1 MYVIISNK
9 YRAMLAGLDIEVMK
23 AINGEFEVDEIIDM
37 FSNFYYQMMILDITA
52 IKNYKDIRTI
62 QKLSVSLDMNKIIF
76 VLDDDPESS
85 SNAYLSKL
93 ISMGIYNFTRNKDGI
108 NYLLQHPNT
117 YRDVAHIH
125 QLDEL
130 AQAVTEKIV
139 INNNTV
145 TSEVAKRQMILG
157 VRNITEHAGSTTLI
171 YMLKKQLEINYTVLA
186 IEIGKRDF
194 YYLNDKNMISVDQKD
209 FARTL
214 MQYKEVD
221 IILVDLNGFVEEE
234 PVCDDVLYL
243 IEPSTIKLNRLIS
256 RDKNI
261 FNKLKSK
268 KIILNKSMLNSK
280 DVLDFEY
287 ESQSSV
293 FYNVP
298 PLDERLGEHTL
309 LDDLLSRV
317 GFVRQVKDD
326 KSNTSNKSK
335 VFGLFK
341 F

>member
-9 YRAMLAGLDIEVMK
+9 YRAMLASLDIEVMK
-23 AINGEFEVDEIIDM
+23 AMNGEFEVDEIINT

-52 IKNYKDIRTI
+52 IKNYKDIRNI
-62 QKLSVSLDMNKIIF
+62 QKLSVALDMNKVIF

-85 SNAYLSKL
+85 SNTYLSKL

-130 AQAVTEKIV
+130 TQAVTDKII

-145 TSEVAKRQMILG
+145 TSEVTKHQTILG
-157 VRNITEHAGSTTLI
+157 IRNITDQAGATTLI
-171 YMLKKQLEINYTVLA
+171 YMLKKQLELNYTVLA
-186 IEIGKRDF
+186 VEIGKRDF

-209 FARTL
+209 FARVL
-214 MQYKEVD
+214 LQYKDVNV
-221 IILVDLNGFVEEE
+221 ILVDLNGYSEEE
-234 PVCDDVLYL
+234 SACDDVLYL
-243 IEPSTIKLNRLIS
+243 IEPSSIKLNKLIS
-256 RDKNI
+256 RDRKI
-261 FNKLKSK
+261 FDKLSSK
-268 KIILNKSMLNSK
+268 KIVLNKSMLSSK

-287 ESQSSV
+287 ESKSKV

-298 PLDERLGEHTL
+298 PLDERLGAHTL
-309 LDDLLSRV
+309 LDDLLSKV
-317 GFVRQVKDD
+317 GFTRQIKE
-326 KSNTSNKSK
+326 NTSSNEKNK